1 MARAET
7 KGVTQLLLAWR
18 DGDESALDKLTPIV
32 YGELHWIARRCMAG
46 ERVEHSLQATALV
59 SETT

>member
-32 YGELHWIARRCMAG
+32 YGSCTGSHAAAWPESASSTRFRR
-46 ERVEHSLQATALV
+46 RPS
-59 SETT
+59 